1 MKDVKYYTNR
11 TYLFLIFLLIACK
24 KEGNIN
30 AEVYENNEVAQYKG
44 LLYTTKYGGL
54 NYYIP
59 EQKQRGKIFES
70 KNIDSIIFTIND
82 KKFIAKSL
90 KRKKYS
96 RERNNSD
103 FSFFVDKETNKIVAD
118 TVSGL
123 KTILLFSERTDME
136 LLKENG
142 SIKSEFIEK

>member
-1 MKDVKYYTNR
+1 MKANSI
-11 TYLFLIFLLIACK
+11 YLFLVFLLIACQ
-24 KEGNIN
+24 KEGDIS
-30 AEVYENNEVAQYKG
+30 AEVYRNNKVAQYKG
-44 LLYTTKYGGL
+44 LFYTTKYGGL

-59 EQKQRGKIFES
+59 EDQQRDKIFEY
-70 KNIDSIIFTIND
+70 KDIDSIIFIVD
-82 KKFIAKSL
+82 SKRFVAKSL

-123 KTILLFSERTDME
+123 KTILLFSEKTDME

-142 SIKSEFIEK
+142 SIKSELIDKK

>member
-1 MKDVKYYTNR
+1 MKTNR

-30 AEVYENNEVAQYKG
+30 TEVYENNEVAQYKG

-59 EQKQRGKIFES
+59 EQKQRDKIFES

-136 LLKENG
+136 VLKENG